1 MRRYVTKRRFCV
13 SKRRIL
19 HLGAAA
25 VHAADGAEAAA
36 SGAGSGTRSSSGS
49 GLGSGL
55 GLRRSSGRSSGRSRR
70 RSSGRSRRC
79 ITGDARIRSKVP
91 IASTHGTHVTL
102 ARGGGWPATLGFVL
116 DAPTEL
122 CGCGLAL
129 THSER

>member
-13 SKRRIL
+13 SKRLIL

-25 VHAADGAEAAA
+25 VHAADGAEAVA
-36 SGAGSGTRSSSGS
+36 SGAGTGTRSSSGS

-55 GLRRSSGRSSGRSRR
+55 GIR

-79 ITGDARIRSKVP
+79 ITGDARIRSKVTV
-91 IASTHGTHVTL
+91 ASTHGTHRTL
-102 ARGGGWPATLGFVL
+102 ARGGGWPATLSFVL

>member
-36 SGAGSGTRSSSGS
+36 SGAGSGMRSSSGS

-55 GLRRSSGRSSGRSRR
+55 GIRRSSG

-91 IASTHGTHVTL
+91 VASTHGTHVTL

>member
-55 GLRRSSGRSSGRSRR
+55 GIRRSSG

-91 IASTHGTHVTL
+91 VASTHGTHVTL

>member
-36 SGAGSGTRSSSGS
+36 SGAGTGTRSSSSS

-55 GLRRSSGRSSGRSRR
+55 GIRRSSG

-91 IASTHGTHVTL
+91 VASTHGTHVTL

>member
-55 GLRRSSGRSSGRSRR
+55 GIRRSSG

>member
-19 HLGAAA
+19 HLGAA
-25 VHAADGAEAAA
+25 
-36 SGAGSGTRSSSGS
+36 GS
-49 GLGSGL
+49 GLGI
-55 GLRRSSGRSSGRSRR
+55 RRSSGRSSGRSRR
-70 RSSGRSRRC
+70 RSRRRC
-79 ITGDARIRSKVP
+79 TGDARIRSKVP
-91 IASTHGTHVTL
+91 VASTHGTHGTL

>member
-19 HLGAAA
+19 HLGAA
-25 VHAADGAEAAA
+25 
-36 SGAGSGTRSSSGS
+36 GS
-49 GLGSGL
+49 GLGI
-55 GLRRSSGRSSGRSRR
+55 RRSSG

-91 IASTHGTHVTL
+91 VASTHGTHGTL

>member
-36 SGAGSGTRSSSGS
+36 SGAGTGTRSSSGS

-55 GLRRSSGRSSGRSRR
+55 GIRRSSG

-91 IASTHGTHVTL
+91 VASTHGTHVTL